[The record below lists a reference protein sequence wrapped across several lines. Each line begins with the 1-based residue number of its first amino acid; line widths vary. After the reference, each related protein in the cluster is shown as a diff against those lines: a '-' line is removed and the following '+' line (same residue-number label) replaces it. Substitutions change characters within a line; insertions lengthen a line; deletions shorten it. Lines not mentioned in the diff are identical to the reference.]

1 LFVEV
6 TREQTIALIF
16 PDQTTGFDHEAF
28 DIVGNYG
35 RYPSHCCNHRAVVA
49 LTSGPKPGQWTN
61 STDRIAFTEYG
72 RGNG

>member
-16 PDQTTGFDHEAF
+16 PGQTTGFDHEAF

-35 RYPSHCCNHRAVVA
+35 R
-49 LTSGPKPGQWTN
+49 
-61 STDRIAFTEYG
+61 
-72 RGNG
+72 